1 MTENNK
7 QPGSTSLTIKLP
19 SLEVLTFLVL
29 ELYFLGTLIFSVFG
43 LLRGRTNFLFGSLE
57 DVSRFWLSLALGI
70 LIYFFARNKQVLLGA
85 SIVVAILHFVMPL
98 ALQLFAS
105 DVETWRFLASLS
117 SGTWVPTGFQTA
129 MFLMDLAFILLLAA
143 VIAAYPTNSYQVARW
158 ILMAPVRLARYLGA
172 GWQASKLGEKLL
184 GIGLSVYLINVLL
197 FFGIGLLEG
206 YLYLD
211 GRTLDDKARVIFA
224 VLIAIALVIAAW
236 SRGPLIGV
244 AIIVLVWEL
253 VALPLLAILALNFN
267 MISAWQGLQNAPY
280 SAVSPATWSAIG
292 ASNLAREGSLFGL
305 ALTLFVIAGFKVVR
319 HYANNV
325 SAWFDARHLEVYG
338 KNPTRP
344 SDDEPRDVSVMAV
357 LSLIFAF
364 IFPII
369 GLILSY
375 SARNSIVY
383 SKGTKTGLELTIAAA
398 IISWFS
404 LIVIGFLVFTWVVA
418 GSLLAIVGPFN
429 WLTELIYQL
438 GIQP

>member
-43 LLRGRTNFLFGSLE
+43 LIRGRTNFLFGSLE

-98 ALQLFAS
+98 TLQLFAS
-105 DVETWRFLASLS
+105 DVETWRFLASLG

-206 YLYLD
+206 YPVPRWQDL
-211 GRTLDDKARVIFA
+211 GRQGTSDLCSSNFHCPCDRG
-224 VLIAIALVIAAW
+224 LE
-236 SRGPLIGV
+236 SRASNWCSNHCPCVGTCSSSPVGNPCPEFQYDQRLAGV
-244 AIIVLVWEL
+244 AER
-253 VALPLLAILALNFN
+253 AL
-267 MISAWQGLQNAPY
+267 
-280 SAVSPATWSAIG
+280 
-292 ASNLAREGSLFGL
+292 
-305 ALTLFVIAGFKVVR
+305 
-319 HYANNV
+319 
-325 SAWFDARHLEVYG
+325 
-338 KNPTRP
+338 
-344 SDDEPRDVSVMAV
+344 
-357 LSLIFAF
+357 
-364 IFPII
+364 
-369 GLILSY
+369 
-375 SARNSIVY
+375 
-383 SKGTKTGLELTIAAA
+383 
-398 IISWFS
+398 
-404 LIVIGFLVFTWVVA
+404 
-418 GSLLAIVGPFN
+418 
-429 WLTELIYQL
+429 
-438 GIQP
+438 

>member
-1 MTENNK
+1 MTENSK

-19 SLEVLTFLVL
+19 SLEVITFLVL
-29 ELYFLGTLIFSVFG
+29 EIYFLGTLIFSVFG
-43 LLRGRTNFLFGSLE
+43 LIQGRTNFLFGSLE
-57 DVSRFWLSLALGI
+57 DVSRFWLALALGI
-70 LIYFFARNKQVLLGA
+70 LVYFFARNKQVLLGA

-98 ALQLFAS
+98 SLQLFAS
-105 DVETWRFLASLS
+105 AVETWRNLASLG
-117 SGTWVPTGFQTA
+117 SGTWVPTGFQTS

-143 VIAAYPTNSYQVARW
+143 VIAAYPTKSYQVARW
-158 ILMAPVRLARYLGA
+158 IILAPVRLARYLGA
-172 GWQASKLGEKLL
+172 GWQASRLGEKLL
-184 GIGLSVYLINVLL
+184 GIGLSVYLINLL
-197 FFGIGLLEG
+197 ILFGIGLLEG
-206 YLYLD
+206 FMYID
-211 GRTLDDKARVIFA
+211 GRTLDDKARVVFA
-224 VLIAIALVIAAW
+224 VLLAIALIVAAW
-236 SRGPLIGV
+236 SRGPLIGLT
-244 AIIVLVWEL
+244 IIVLVWEI
-253 VALPLLAILALNFN
+253 VVLPLLTVLALNFN
-267 MISAWQGLQNAPY
+267 LLSAWQGLQNAAY
-280 SAVSPATWSAIG
+280 NAVSPVTWSAIG

-305 ALTLFVIAGFKVVR
+305 ALTLSVIAGFKIVR

-338 KNPTRP
+338 KNPTQP

-383 SKGTKTGLELTIAAA
+383 SKGRKTGLELTIAAA

-429 WLTELIYQL
+429 WLSELIYQL